1 MQTAEPPFGL
11 GALFVALQCK
21 PFLVKIKIDKDLKG
35 NHMRTE
41 QLTAIALEK
50 VDFDKYLLANAVG
63 KRAEAIANGA
73 AALLDI
79 DTSDMK
85 YADIALQEIAEGKII
100 VSLES

>member
-1 MQTAEPPFGL
+1 MQTF
-11 GALFVALQCK
+11 FI
-21 PFLVKIKIDKDLKG
+21 KIKIDKDLKG
-35 NHMRTE
+35 NNMRTE
-41 QLTAIALEK
+41 QLTALALEK

-73 AALLDI
+73 PALLDS

-85 YADIALQEIAEGKII
+85 YSDIALQEIAEGKIT

>member
-1 MQTAEPPFGL
+1 
-11 GALFVALQCK
+11 
-21 PFLVKIKIDKDLKG
+21 
-35 NHMRTE
+35 MRTE

-63 KRAEAIANGA
+63 KRAEAIANGSET
-73 AALLDI
+73 LLDM

-100 VSLES
+100 VSLEG